1 MILKSY
7 EIKKINS
14 NNKLILLYG
23 KNDGLKEV
31 AIEEIIIKKPSIY
44 QYEQNEI
51 IEREEKFLEEFYS
64 QSFFDEE
71 KIIIIKRVNDKF
83 TNFIKK
89 IDPTKLGE
97 IKVILIAEILE
108 KKSKLRSEFE
118 KGKNLICIPFYPDTD
133 QTLIKLA
140 HNFFKEKKIPIS
152 SSLINLIISKINND
166 RKALLNELNKLETY
180 SHSKKK
186 IDENIISKIIN
197 LNENHETSDLVN
209 NYLIK
214 NKKKIVSILNENN
227 FSNEDCI
234 IIVRSLLNKS
244 KKLLD
249 LSNEYLKNKDIQAT
263 LASAKPPIFWKEKD
277 IVKEQIS
284 KWKPGKIKTLIYK
297 LSEIELIIKK
307 NVNISINVISDFILQ
322 EEINN

>member
-1 MILKSY
+1 M
-7 EIKKINS
+7 N
-14 NNKLILLYG
+14 
-23 KNDGLKEV
+23 
-31 AIEEIIIKKPSIY
+31 
-44 QYEQNEI
+44 
-51 IEREEKFLEEFYS
+51 
-64 QSFFDEE
+64 
-71 KIIIIKRVNDKF
+71 
-83 TNFIKK
+83 
-89 IDPTKLGE
+89 ID
-97 IKVILIAEILE
+97 
-108 KKSKLRSEFE
+108 
-118 KGKNLICIPFYPDTD
+118 
-133 QTLIKLA
+133 
-140 HNFFKEKKIPIS
+140 
-152 SSLINLIISKINND
+152 ISKINND

>member
-249 LSNEYLKNKDIQAT
+249 LSYEYLKNKDIQAT